1 MIKCLATTSELK
13 NHRFEEIVRQV
24 DEVATLSCVL
34 KKTIYSRVWE
44 YPWIWLQLES
54 LQNRGLRILDI
65 GSEKSP
71 FPFFLAVKGF
81 DVIVSDVDTNR
92 LRMWKRASHELGVSV
107 EKDILDA
114 QNLNIPTA
122 SLDIYQ
128 SVSVIEHVPNKSQ
141 VIAEAARV
149 LRPGGLLIMTFDI
162 CESDMGMTFP
172 KQNGEAL
179 SMQEFD
185 RIFQNSPWFETGVS
199 ELPWNTKDIPDYLAW
214 HRTTEPWHNYATG
227 GVVVRRNKQP
237 WIEPAWKNYLR
248 MCKRSLNTFY
258 FVKIGYLRYLLT
270 KINTIAKSLLR
281 KSLGDRN
288 YEKVAQPVRRIRSVY
303 KNTVRKAKYLKFR
316 IKGRTLKR
324 PVRILLTRYGGLG
337 DILLSTPAIRA
348 LKKMYP
354 RAFVV
359 FDTSQAGKELL
370 EGNPDIDRITVNSAD
385 CIRSSFDWHWHLTYE
400 YFPELHI
407 IDGYLRWIGRNTS
420 VNNNEKK
427 PIIALSESDKKFA
440 KKFIESCGISNNDI
454 VIGLHA
460 QAHYE
465 QRRWPLENFNEVLDY
480 MVRRWN
486 AKIIEF
492 GRDGEPTA
500 GRGLS
505 LVGKC
510 SIKES
515 AAVLQKCTLLVCN
528 DSLMLHVAG
537 SLDVPVVGIFGPAP
551 PTTRLP
557 FNDVSFG
564 CYTKDGCRGCILHQ
578 KDLSKFGMSCDKDF
592 PECMNAIKP
601 EEVIENIE
609 IIISKILKNRNI
621 EVESCEHKIS
631 KNV

>member
-258 FVKIGYLRYLLT
+258 FVKIGYLRLLV
-270 KINTIAKSLLR
+270 S
-281 KSLGDRN
+281 
-288 YEKVAQPVRRIRSVY
+288 P
-303 KNTVRKAKYLKFR
+303 
-316 IKGRTLKR
+316 
-324 PVRILLTRYGGLG
+324 
-337 DILLSTPAIRA
+337 
-348 LKKMYP
+348 
-354 RAFVV
+354 
-359 FDTSQAGKELL
+359 
-370 EGNPDIDRITVNSAD
+370 
-385 CIRSSFDWHWHLTYE
+385 
-400 YFPELHI
+400 
-407 IDGYLRWIGRNTS
+407 
-420 VNNNEKK
+420 
-427 PIIALSESDKKFA
+427 
-440 KKFIESCGISNNDI
+440 
-454 VIGLHA
+454 
-460 QAHYE
+460 
-465 QRRWPLENFNEVLDY
+465 
-480 MVRRWN
+480 
-486 AKIIEF
+486 
-492 GRDGEPTA
+492 A
-500 GRGLS
+500 GR
-505 LVGKC
+505 
-510 SIKES
+510 IS
-515 AAVLQKCTLLVCN
+515 A
-528 DSLMLHVAG
+528 
-537 SLDVPVVGIFGPAP
+537 
-551 PTTRLP
+551 
-557 FNDVSFG
+557 
-564 CYTKDGCRGCILHQ
+564 
-578 KDLSKFGMSCDKDF
+578 
-592 PECMNAIKP
+592 
-601 EEVIENIE
+601 
-609 IIISKILKNRNI
+609 
-621 EVESCEHKIS
+621 
-631 KNV
+631 

>member
-1 MIKCLATTSELK
+1 MIKCLATPSELK
-13 NHRFEEIVRQV
+13 NRRFEEIVRQV

-44 YPWIWLQLES
+44 YPWIWLQLET

-71 FPFFLAVKGF
+71 FPFFLARKGF

-114 QNLNIPTA
+114 QNLNILTA

-199 ELPWNTKDIPDYLAW
+199 QLPWNTKDIPDYLAW
-214 HRTTEPWHNYATG
+214 HRTTEPWHNYVTG

-270 KINTIAKSLLR
+270 KTKVFAKSLLR

-288 YEKVAQPVRRIRSVY
+288 YEKVAQQVRRIRSVC
-303 KNTVRKAKYLKFR
+303 KNTVRKAKFLKFR
-316 IKGRTLKR
+316 IKGRILKR

-359 FDTSQAGKELL
+359 FDTSQTGKELL
-370 EGNPDIDRITVNSAD
+370 EGNPDIDQITVNSAD
-385 CIRSSFDWHWHLTYE
+385 CIRNNFDWHWHLTYE
-400 YFPELHI
+400 NFPELHI
-407 IDGYLRWIGRNTS
+407 TDGYLKWIGHNTT
-420 VNNNEKK
+420 VVNNEKK
-427 PIIALSESDKKFA
+427 SIIVLSESDKKFA
-440 KKFIESCGISNNDI
+440 KEFIESCGISNNEL
-454 VIGLHA
+454 VMALQV
-460 QAHYE
+460 QAGRE
-465 QRRWPLENFNEVLDY
+465 NRRWPLENFSEVVDY
-480 MVRRWN
+480 VSN
-486 AKIIEF
+486 KHHAKIIEF
-492 GRDGEPTA
+492 GAKEQPYLGK
-500 GRGLS
+500 GIN

-515 AAVLQKCTLLVCN
+515 AAVLSKCSFLLCN
-528 DSLMLHVAG
+528 DSFFLHVAG
-537 SLDVPVVGIFGPAP
+537 ALNVPVVAIFGPASP
-551 PTTRLP
+551 DKRLP
-557 FNDVSFG
+557 FNDISTAVWPE
-564 CYTKDGCRGCILHQ
+564 KGCRGCIHTKSSPQLAGT
-578 KDLSKFGMSCDKDF
+578 DCVRPFI
-592 PECMNAIKP
+592 ECMHAIKP
-601 EEVIENIE
+601 EKVIETIE
-609 IIISKILKNRNI
+609 KLISNHR
-621 EVESCEHKIS
+621 
-631 KNV
+631 